1 MKKLTGIVAGSFMAG
16 MLCFGI
22 GDRVAD
28 EVWAPKSAE
37 AHWKNLGIEDQSLLF
52 QKYTLAADGDEA
64 MCEKILSK
72 EECGAGSSCMWSG
85 ESNKCEQ
92 YEGSYDDMLNKYY
105 GINRDDKG

>member
-1 MKKLTGIVAGSFMAG
+1 MDDAPCALKDNRPLVFYENSTWDGVI
-16 MLCFGI
+16 
-22 GDRVAD
+22 
-28 EVWAPKSAE
+28 WAPKSAE

-64 MCEKILSK
+64 MCEKMLSK
-72 EECGAGSSCMWSG
+72 EECGAGSSCMWNG